1 MIFSPEN
8 ILFQNKNISNHHEKH
23 SQLEKELCNVEK
35 YFDKYF
41 QNMQLEYVICEHCY
55 KLNGERAK
63 STFETYQ
70 TLKSRFSIEASF
82 ATNLL

>member
-1 MIFSPEN
+1 
-8 ILFQNKNISNHHEKH
+8 
-23 SQLEKELCNVEK
+23 
-35 YFDKYF
+35 
-41 QNMQLEYVICEHCY
+41 MQLEYVICEHCY